1 MKDMYSFH
9 PNEESLNEYYKIVQ
23 KAYFKIFERLGLID
37 QTYLTYASGGAFS
50 KYSHEF
56 QTLSEA
62 GEDTIHICQQCK
74 IAINQEIIEESKG
87 CPHCASTDL
96 QAQKAIEVGNIFK
109 LGTKFSAPF
118 NFKYRDAEGNE
129 RPVIM
134 GCYGMGP
141 SRVMGTIVELA
152 HDERG
157 IIWPEAIAPFQ
168 VYLLALN
175 QDKEADKLYEALKTA
190 GVEVLYNDLD
200 LGMGEKMAD
209 ADLIGCPYRILI
221 SPKSLAAGGAE
232 IKRRNST
239 ESVIVDLKKVVDYL
253 KK

>member
-1 MKDMYSFH
+1 MCT
-9 PNEESLNEYYKIVQ
+9 
-23 KAYFKIFERLGLID
+23 IF
-37 QTYLTYASGGAFS
+37 
-50 KYSHEF
+50 
-56 QTLSEA
+56 
-62 GEDTIHICQQCK
+62 
-74 IAINQEIIEESKG
+74 
-87 CPHCASTDL
+87 
-96 QAQKAIEVGNIFK
+96 
-109 LGTKFSAPF
+109 
-118 NFKYRDAEGNE
+118 
-129 RPVIM
+129 
-134 GCYGMGP
+134 
-141 SRVMGTIVELA
+141 ELA

-221 SPKSLAAGGAE
+221 SPKSVAGGGAE